1 MLQKARTSSMEY
13 EDTISYE
20 ISKFEKE
27 KEYED
32 TISYETERL
41 NKS

>member
-1 MLQKARTSSMEY
+1 MQY

-41 NKS
+41 NEI